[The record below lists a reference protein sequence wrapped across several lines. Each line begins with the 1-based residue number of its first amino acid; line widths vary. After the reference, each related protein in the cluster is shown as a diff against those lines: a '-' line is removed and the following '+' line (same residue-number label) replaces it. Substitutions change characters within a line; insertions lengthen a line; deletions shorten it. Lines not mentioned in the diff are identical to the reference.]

1 MNGANGSS
9 SRIPRSS
16 LSGTMQL
23 VPRLSKPPNMPG
35 EVLAIIGAIG
45 NSARTEILRCLSVRP
60 MSTTELA
67 DVIGIDHSRV
77 LRHLAVLEDL
87 ALVVADHP
95 RGSRRGVGRVVKW
108 QTNQERVNEVA
119 QMWRAYSTSHADP
132 DE

>member
-1 MNGANGSS
+1 M
-9 SRIPRSS
+9 R
-16 LSGTMQL
+16 L

-35 EVLAIIGAIG
+35 EVLGIIGAIG

-67 DVIGIDHSRV
+67 EMIGIDHSRV

-87 ALVVADHP
+87 ALVAADHP
-95 RGSRRGVGRVVKW
+95 RGSRRGVGRVVRW
-108 QTNQERVNEVA
+108 HTNQERVNEVA

-132 DE
+132 PRDE